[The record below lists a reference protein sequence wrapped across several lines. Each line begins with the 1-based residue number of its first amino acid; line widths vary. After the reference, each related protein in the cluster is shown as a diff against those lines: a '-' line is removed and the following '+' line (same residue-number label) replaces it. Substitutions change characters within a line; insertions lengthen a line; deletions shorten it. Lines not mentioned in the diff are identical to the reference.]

1 MADRFP
7 LIVNSISKKIEELV
21 SGDNLELTG
30 NGIVIGGDTG
40 AGKYLTSDG
49 STVFWDSPGDVYL
62 TLPQTITNKT
72 LETCSISGSLNTLT
86 NIPNSA
92 LVNSGININGS
103 VVSLGGT
110 VTTPDNNTTYAIS
123 ASDGLTASQKVIRL
137 TSGGNFGGGVD
148 DDVVIAVAAPSSVP
162 SGSKPLSLAL
172 ARNGD
177 TISLSGTV
185 VDDNTITSIVASGGS
200 AQTGEINFTGTG
212 CTVTMDDASKT
223 VNVNVADQ
231 DTITNLRTS
240 GGNLVNGDI
249 TLLATAPVQVVQGQD
264 ANGDP
269 TFTFSSTDTITRVKG
284 GTSGTFKDGDI
295 TIVGGT
301 SQGGNTV
308 VSQSPDGL
316 TISIDS
322 PNDDTI
328 TRLAGGSSN
337 ALAAGDFR
345 ITASGD
351 ATLTTTSNAG
361 VTSIDIGFVNTDTGA
376 GLTASN
382 GIVLVS
388 NDFQL
393 KNSGNLTDQ
402 VIMKWD
408 GINGQFTNSILED
421 DGSTLTV
428 SGNLVV
434 TGTNTIIDTT
444 TLVVQDPTIELR
456 SGTSIVDGS
465 GGVQVNRTTDG
476 NGSVVTYSALQFYHT
491 GNYWRVWDGSIGKPL
506 VTTTDS
512 QVLTNKTL
520 NSPTFTGAPV
530 LGTAT
535 ATTINGLAISATT
548 GGVLTIANA
557 KTFTVSNTIT
567 LKSTDGASVDF
578 GNGPAAGYRVAYT
591 GDTLGAF
598 APTNSSQLQ
607 GIMTDATGVGG
618 KLMFSASPV
627 ITTALQST
635 SGTFALLDAG
645 PTTINAFGN
654 ATVIDIGNS
663 SGTTTINGNLE
674 VETNVTVGTNLGDL
688 FTVNGTPNFDASDI
702 FIRNTDTNPQRIG
715 RGENS
720 VFNNTC
726 FGHLVLNVNTTGGRN
741 TTVGFEAMQRNEGG
755 NDNSSFGYRALKNNV
770 VGTDNVAVGMNSAQ
784 ATDADGNT
792 AVGSQ
797 ALYTNAA
804 GQYNVCLGYY
814 AGYNVTG
821 TGNVL
826 IGPASTANDTS
837 ATYQPTLPGGNQQL
851 VIGSGTLAWITG
863 TQSGAVTLPQS
874 LTVAGNTT
882 IQGDLVVN
890 GTTVSINSTS
900 LTVDDKNIELAAVS
914 SAVFSADIITGTQFT
929 NVSTLTGLAIGMEL
943 SSGDGDVIINPGTYI
958 TNISGS
964 TIDVSQQI
972 TTTGNQLQTQAT
984 IVATGP
990 TELAAEGGGL
1000 ILKGSSDHSILYDGQ
1015 GVDKFWS
1022 FTENLKLPV
1031 GKKIVLNNAL
1041 LLDATTLGTTVV
1053 NSSLTSVGT
1062 LTTLD
1067 VSGNVTFGSRVVEAT
1082 SGAFATNVTI
1092 ASNIY
1097 TVNIGTKNTF
1107 FGTTPATPINTWD
1120 FTNVNLANNQ
1130 SITITLILAA
1140 NTAATYGDACNVD
1153 GTAIANGVQW
1163 SGGSPPLPSSNTD
1176 ILTFIIAKDSSGTT
1190 KVFGQGNTDFS

>member
-7 LIVNSISKKIEELV
+7 LIVNAISKKIEEIV
-21 SGDNLELTG
+21 AGDNLELTG
-30 NGIVIGGDTG
+30 NGIVVSGDTG

-49 STVFWDSPGDVYL
+49 TTVFWGDPGNVYL
-62 TLPQTITNKT
+62 TQQQTITNKT
-72 LETCSISGSLNTLT
+72 LEVCTISGSLNTLL

-92 LVNSGININGS
+92 LVNPGITVNGTT
-103 VVSLGGT
+103 VLLGGT

-123 ASDGLTASQKVIRL
+123 AVDGLSASQKIIRL
-137 TSGGNFGGGVD
+137 TSGGNYVSGID
-148 DDVVIAVAAPSSVP
+148 DDITIAVALPTSVP
-162 SGSKPLSLAL
+162 SGSKPLSLSL
-172 ARNGD
+172 DRNGD
-177 TISLSGTV
+177 IISLSGTV
-185 VDDNTITSIVASGGS
+185 VDDNTITSIVAQGGS

-212 CTVTMDDASKT
+212 CTVTLNDATKT
-223 VNVNVADQ
+223 VNIDVQDQ
-231 DTITNLRTS
+231 DTITNFRTS

-249 TLLATAPVQVVQGQD
+249 TLLASSPVSVVQGQD
-264 ANGDP
+264 GNGDP
-269 TFTFSSTDTITRVKG
+269 TFTFSSTDTITRIKG
-284 GTSGTFKDGDI
+284 GGSGTFKTGDI
-295 TIVGGT
+295 TITGGST
-301 SQGGNTV
+301 YGNTV

-322 PNDDTI
+322 PNDNTI
-328 TRLAGGSSN
+328 TRFAGGSSN
-337 ALAAGDFR
+337 TLAAGDFR

-376 GLTASN
+376 GLTASS
-382 GIVLVS
+382 GLVLVG

-393 KNSGNLTDQ
+393 KNAGNLTDQ
-402 VIMKWD
+402 VLQKWD
-408 GINGQFTNSILED
+408 SVNGQFTNSILED

-428 SGNLVV
+428 SGNLIV

-444 TLVVQDPTIELR
+444 TLVVKDPTIELR

-476 NGSVVTYSALQFYHT
+476 SGSVVTYSALQFYHT

-506 VTTTDS
+506 VTTTDA

-520 NSPTFTGAPV
+520 TSPTFTGTPI

-535 ATTINGLAISATT
+535 ATTINGLAISAVT

-557 KTFTVSNTIT
+557 KTFTVSNTLI

-635 SGTFALLDAG
+635 SGTFALLNSG
-645 PTTINAFGN
+645 PTTINAFSA
-654 ATVIDIGNS
+654 ATDINIGNS
-663 SGTTTINGNLE
+663 SGTTTLKGNFE
-674 VETNVTVGTNLGDL
+674 VETNVTIGTILGDL

-702 FIRNTDTNPQRIG
+702 FIRNTDTYPQRIG

-726 FGHLVLNVNTTGGRN
+726 FGHLVLNTNSTGGRN
-741 TTVGFEAMQRNEGG
+741 TAVGFQSMEDNEGG
-755 NDNSSFGYRALKNNV
+755 NDNTAFGYRSLRNNV
-770 VGTDNVAVGMNSAQ
+770 VGTDNVVVGMNSAQ
-784 ATDADGNT
+784 ATNADGNT
-792 AVGSQ
+792 AIGSQ
-797 ALYTNAA
+797 ALYTNSA
-804 GQYNVCLGYY
+804 GTNNVCIGYY
-814 AGYNVTG
+814 AGYALTG
-821 TGNVL
+821 SGNVI
-826 IGPASTANDTS
+826 IGPADTQNDSS
-837 ATYQPTLPGGNQQL
+837 ATYQPTLPSGNQQL
-851 VIGSGTLAWITG
+851 VIGSGTLAWIKG
-863 TQSGAVTLPQS
+863 TQNGNITLPQS

-890 GTTVSINSTS
+890 GTTVAINSTT

-914 SAVFSADIITGTQFT
+914 SAVFNGDCITGTQIT
-929 NVSTLTGLAIGMEL
+929 NASTLVGLAIGMEL
-943 SSGDGDVIINPGTYI
+943 TSGDGDVIINPGTYI
-958 TNISGS
+958 TNIAGT

-972 TTTGNQLQTQAT
+972 TTTGNQLQTQIT

-1000 ILKGSSDHSILYDGQ
+1000 ILKGSTDHSILYDGQ
-1015 GVDKFWS
+1015 GVDKYWA

-1067 VSGNVTFGSRVVEAT
+1067 VSGNVTFGSRVVEST
-1082 SGAFATNVTI
+1082 SGAFATNITV
-1092 ASNIY
+1092 ASNTY

-1120 FTNVNLANNQ
+1120 FTNVNIANNQ
-1130 SITITLILAA
+1130 SITITLILVA
-1140 NTAATYGDACNVD
+1140 NTAATYGDACEVD